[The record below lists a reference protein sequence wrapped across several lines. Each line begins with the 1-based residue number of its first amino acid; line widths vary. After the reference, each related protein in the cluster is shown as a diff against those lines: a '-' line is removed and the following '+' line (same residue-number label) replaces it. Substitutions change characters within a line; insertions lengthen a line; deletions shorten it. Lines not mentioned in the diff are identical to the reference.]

1 MLTATNDL
9 ISLPNPDVMQK
20 LSHAGRQLNKNINGW
35 KHEMKTVKKG
45 EDQRRKVKY
54 IREKRSQQEEKRG
67 EEFKI

>member
-20 LSHAGRQLNKNINGW
+20 LSHAGGQLNKNVNGW
-35 KHEMKTVKKG
+35 KHKMKTVKKG
-45 EDQRRKVKY
+45 EDQRRKVKD
-54 IREKRSQQEEKRG
+54 IREKGSQQQEKRG